1 MRDCHLGQ
9 KYAEGFD
16 YMKVKEEDFERIRL
30 AVRRLMR
37 IGGSCSPNEIYETIN
52 ESTEIE
58 GLVLGIQYG
67 HIIRNED
74 RIFIEPGLFFSLC
87 AREEGVN

>member
-1 MRDCHLGQ
+1 
-9 KYAEGFD
+9 
-16 YMKVKEEDFERIRL
+16 MKVKEQEYETIRL
-30 AVRRLMR
+30 AVRRLMS

-58 GLVLGIQYG
+58 GLVLGIQSG
-67 HIIRNED
+67 HIIRDED
-74 RIFIEPGLFFSLC
+74 RIFVESGLFFSLC